1 MMKRKLSPMELD
13 LQEMAGKVYVG
24 KNDEEIDGGSIRIG
38 HLEDII
44 IMNWIK
50 LGSKINEEGY
60 WEIKNA
66 KEMRSWGF
74 GLYEL
79 HRLEEAGLVKIQ
91 RHGRSRFAVR
101 VSLAGEI
108 PKAIEGVLR

>member
-1 MMKRKLSPMELD
+1 MELD
-13 LQEMAGKVYVG
+13 LQEMASKVYVG
-24 KNDEEIDGGSIRIG
+24 ENDEEIEGGSIRIG
-38 HLEDII
+38 HLENII

-50 LGSKINEEGY
+50 LGSRVSEEGY

-91 RHGRSRFAVR
+91 RYGRSRYAVR
-101 VSLAGEI
+101 LSLAGEI
-108 PKAIEGVLR
+108 PKAIDGYLK

>member
-1 MMKRKLSPMELD
+1 MGKIKLSPMELD
-13 LQEMAGKVYVG
+13 LQEMASKVYVG
-24 KNDEEIDGGSIRIG
+24 ENDEEIEGGSIKIG
-38 HLEDII
+38 HLENII

-50 LGSKINEEGY
+50 LGSRVSEEGY

-91 RHGRSRFAVR
+91 RYGRSRYAVR
-101 VSLAGEI
+101 LSLAGEI
-108 PKAIEGVLR
+108 PKAIDGYLK